1 MRNADGKRKGWATE
15 GRDGYVLEIG
25 NGPITDETS
34 RVEKYAEMRREI
46 RTNLNRLLQLA
57 QGSFSWSSSSLE
69 MK

>member
-34 RVEKYAEMRREI
+34 RVEKYAEMRRED
-46 RTNLNRLLQLA
+46 TNKLE
-57 QGSFSWSSSSLE
+57 SSIAASAG
-69 MK
+69 